1 MGAIFA
7 PRLRSLKYRLRRRLW
22 EWRRGRLPEEITDRI
37 GAVTLCYRVRTDIGR
52 SLYLTGSFEAAE
64 IALIA
69 RILRAGPAG
78 APAILDV
85 GANIGVH
92 SIALCS
98 LFPDARVVAFEP
110 AAGTRRV
117 LERNIRDNGFAER
130 IRVEACALSSACGS
144 AQFYEMAD
152 DAYSSLKDTRR
163 KALLRTGAVPLE
175 TLDHYVG
182 DRGIARLDLVKID
195 VEGFE
200 TEVIEGGLATLA
212 ALKPDLFVEIYQ
224 GTHSNADPAR
234 TIGLITG
241 VGYRGWVVKD
251 GALHPMAQHDDRY
264 YNYYFSVRDV
274 PAELARA
281 AGATALPKRPVT
293 RHCAPP
299 RRG

>member
-52 SLYLTGSFEAAE
+52 SLYRTGSFEAAE

-130 IRVEACALSSACGS
+130 IRVEVPSR
-144 AQFYEMAD
+144 
-152 DAYSSLKDTRR
+152 TRAER
-163 KALLRTGAVPLE
+163 RCCVRAPFRSRRWT
-175 TLDHYVG
+175 T
-182 DRGIARLDLVKID
+182 
-195 VEGFE
+195 
-200 TEVIEGGLATLA
+200 TLATA
-212 ALKPDLFVEIYQ
+212 A
-224 GTHSNADPAR
+224 SPAWTWSR
-234 TIGLITG
+234 STS
-241 VGYRGWVVKD
+241 K
-251 GALHPMAQHDDRY
+251 A
-264 YNYYFSVRDV
+264 S
-274 PAELARA
+274 
-281 AGATALPKRPVT
+281 RP
-293 RHCAPP
+293 R
-299 RRG
+299 